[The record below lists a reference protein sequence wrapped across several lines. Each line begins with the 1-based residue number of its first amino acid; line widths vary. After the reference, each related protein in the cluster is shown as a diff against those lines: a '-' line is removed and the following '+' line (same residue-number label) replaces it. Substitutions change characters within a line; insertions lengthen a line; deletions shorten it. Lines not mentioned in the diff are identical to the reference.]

1 MEELLFP
8 EHEWDYVNRAVER
21 VKLAWISHH
30 RMKASKGKKI

>member
-30 RMKASKGKKI
+30 RMKASRGKKI